1 MLSMTVAPVTLAAL
15 VIATLFVA
23 LLPLALYRFL
33 RRPMTL
39 DKRDAII
46 GVIVFTLFAT
56 LLERAFYGLML
67 TQPAAIQWFA
77 KPVAFLVFSTVTA
90 ALFEEVGRY
99 LGMRVLAR
107 RYGDS
112 AGDSRG
118 LGHGVGYGGAQAWF
132 VGVLVLGQ
140 WVYLGWLANRG
151 QLNEQLATMPADLAL
166 RIQVMLATIS
176 VQSIGVMVLER
187 VAAFAFQVLLS
198 VLMWR
203 GVRARKQWILPALI
217 VVHPLGD
224 LPSILYNLGTVPFAW
239 MVGGYVL
246 IAALVTLWLV
256 RNCRSSAAVAAS
268 A

>member
-15 VIATLFVA
+15 IIATLFVA

-33 RRPMTL
+33 RRPMAL
-39 DKRDAII
+39 DKRDAVI

-56 LLERAFYGLML
+56 LLERAFYGLVL
-67 TQPAAIQWFA
+67 SQPAAMQWFA
-77 KPVAFLVFSTVTA
+77 KPAAFLAFSMATA

-107 RYGDS
+107 RYGGS

-118 LGHGVGYGGAQAWF
+118 LGHGIGYGGAQAWF

-140 WVYLGWLANRG
+140 WVYLAWLANRG
-151 QLNEQLATMPADLAL
+151 QLNEQLATMPANLAL
-166 RIQVMLATIS
+166 RIQVMLATLS
-176 VQSIGVMVLER
+176 VQSITVMVLER
-187 VAAFAFQVLLS
+187 VAALAFQVLLS

-203 GVRARKQWILPALI
+203 GVRAGKHWILPLLI
-217 VVHPLGD
+217 IVHPLGD
-224 LPSILYNLGTVPFAW
+224 LPSILYNLGAVPFGW
-239 MVGGYVL
+239 MIAGYVL
-246 IAALVTLWLV
+246 IAALPALWLV
-256 RNCRSSAAVAAS
+256 RQCRPAAAA